1 MTWEMMLDKAREFLA
16 QKRIALVGGSREEK
30 DFSRMVLRELVR
42 RGYDAVPVSPVL
54 AEVESRKCY
63 ARLQHVQPPVSGALL
78 LTPRSRAEEVVR
90 DCVEA
95 GIRWVWMHR
104 GGGPGAASPA
114 AVELCKANGIEL
126 VTDLCPF
133 MVLPD
138 SAWPHRVH
146 GFFRRAALR
155 RRSRGERVPQA

>member
-1 MTWEMMLDKAREFLA
+1 MPWEMMLDKAREFLA
-16 QKRIALVGGSREEK
+16 QKRIALAGVSRHEK
-30 DFSRMVLRELVR
+30 DFSRMMLRELLR
-42 RGYDAVPVSPVL
+42 RGYDVVPVSRTL
-54 AEVESRKCY
+54 AEVEGRRCY
-63 ARLQHVQPPVSGALL
+63 ARLQDVQPPVAGALI
-78 LTPRSRAEEVVR
+78 LTPSSVTEQVVR
-90 DCVEA
+90 DCIEA
-95 GIRWVWMHR
+95 AIPRVWMHR

-138 SAWPHRVH
+138 AAWPHRVH

-155 RRSRGERVPQA
+155 RRFRRERAPPT